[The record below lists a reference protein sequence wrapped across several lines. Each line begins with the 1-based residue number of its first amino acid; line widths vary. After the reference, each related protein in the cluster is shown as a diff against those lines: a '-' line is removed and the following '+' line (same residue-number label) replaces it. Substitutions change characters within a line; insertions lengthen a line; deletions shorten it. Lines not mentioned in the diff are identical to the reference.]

1 MRAETVALNSARAS
15 RAGQSR
21 LFCDHSKWPAAI
33 VVGIAVLSVAVQC
46 SPSAQSFLEFDRTG
60 IGAGQWWRLLTG
72 NFVHYDWLHLAAN
85 VGAFA
90 VLGWLGV
97 IRSHRVLL
105 IVPLSA
111 IAVGMG
117 IYIWAGGTATYRGIS
132 GVDCALLA
140 WLLVTMA
147 AQERDRKAAV
157 WISVLLLMGAKSMWE
172 AATGQVLLP
181 TSAPKGVEVV
191 NITHLIGLGTGTLVA
206 AVAMTAPT
214 LFGRR
219 GCCVAR
225 CGRRSR

>member
-15 RAGQSR
+15 RASPSR
-21 LFCDHSKWPAAI
+21 PLRDHSRWPVAI
-33 VVGIAVLSVAVQC
+33 VVGIVVLSVAVQC
-46 SPSAQSFLEFDRTG
+46 LSSAQRFLEFDRTA

-85 VGAFA
+85 IGALA

-111 IAVGMG
+111 IAVGVAV
-117 IYIWAGGTATYRGIS
+117 YVWADGTATYRGIS
-132 GVDCALLA
+132 GVDSALLA

-147 AQERDRKAAV
+147 AQDRDPKAAV
-157 WISVLLLMGAKSMWE
+157 WISVLLLMGAKSIWE

-181 TSAPKGVEVV
+181 TSAPVGVEVV
-191 NITHLIGLGTGTLVA
+191 NITHVIGLAVGMLVA
-206 AVAMTAPT
+206 TAPVAAQV
-214 LFGRR
+214 LSGCRGRCLAR
-219 GCCVAR
+219 RAR
-225 CGRRSR
+225 CRP